1 MDKFVLFKHFN
12 LMTFGMLFSVHVL
25 RPDANAW
32 THTQMSS
39 LRPTQHNNLLLC
51 MLDLLFKIV

>member
-1 MDKFVLFKHFN
+1 
-12 LMTFGMLFSVHVL
+12 MTFGMLFSVHVL

-32 THTQMSS
+32 THTQSS

>member
-1 MDKFVLFKHFN
+1 
-12 LMTFGMLFSVHVL
+12 MTFGMLFSVHVL

-32 THTQMSS
+32 TRTQMSS